1 MKTLYIYDEDTM
13 TVVAEITAE
22 TETQCEAYAAE
33 NYSAY
38 INTYSPAFGFANG
51 LKRDGNEEEITLHNI
66 TDVANGWMGEQNSSI
81 EELREGFR
89 ANASHLSDCFTDTAD
104 WAKGET
110 FTAAELETEI
120 VRIAMD
126 GQEW

>member
-1 MKTLYIYDEDTM
+1 M
-13 TVVAEITAE
+13 
-22 TETQCEAYAAE
+22 
-33 NYSAY
+33 S
-38 INTYSPAFGFANG
+38 
-51 LKRDGNEEEITLHNI
+51 NI
-66 TDVANGWMGEQNSSI
+66 TRIATDWINDQGA
-81 EELREGFR
+81 ELSDLRNNFR